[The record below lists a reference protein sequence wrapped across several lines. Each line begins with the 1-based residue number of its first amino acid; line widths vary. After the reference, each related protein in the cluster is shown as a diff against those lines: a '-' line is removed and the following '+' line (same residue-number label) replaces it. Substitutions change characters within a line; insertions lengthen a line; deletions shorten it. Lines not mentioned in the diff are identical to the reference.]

1 MEDEASPIDQVRLRA
16 FDLGERTLS
25 RSRRSAVR
33 RVDRLRQRL
42 FMILQC
48 AVTAGLAWFLA
59 QHLAGHPLPFF
70 APVAA
75 IITLG
80 ITFGQRLRRGVEV
93 AVGVAL
99 GVGIG
104 DLWVTFFHPGVWQIM
119 VICLVAMSLATLLGA
134 GQLMMTQAGVQAI
147 IVTTLAPTLG
157 YGVNRWLD
165 AVIGCGIA
173 LIVATIAPSAPL
185 RRPRVLAASV
195 LDEIASA
202 LDAARAAL
210 ITKDDS
216 AAEAVLDQARA
227 GEKGLAALDQ
237 ASAEGLAVVR
247 HSPFRRGQLPG
258 VTALAD
264 LRDPLDHAVRNLR
277 VLARRCVVAVWRK
290 NEIPSGY
297 LTAIADLSSACR
309 FMAGELRHYRLPRA
323 ARERLEVI
331 GRATAHLPVDESLS
345 AVVILAQIRS
355 MTADLLELTGMDY
368 EHAREL
374 IPDMD

>member
-1 MEDEASPIDQVRLRA
+1 MEHEPSPIDQVRLRA
-16 FDLGERTLS
+16 FDLGERTLR

-33 RVDRLRQRL
+33 RVDRLQQRL
-42 FMILQC
+42 FMIVQC

-59 QHLAGHPLPFF
+59 KHLAGHPLPFF

-99 GVGIG
+99 GVAIG
-104 DLWVTFFHPGVWQIM
+104 DLWVSFFHAGVWQIM

-134 GQLMMTQAGVQAI
+134 GQLMMTQAGVQSI

-165 AVIGCGIA
+165 AVIGCAIA
-173 LIVATIAPSAPL
+173 LVVATIAPSGPV
-185 RRPRVLAASV
+185 RRPGGVAASV
-195 LDEIASA
+195 LDEMANA
-202 LDAARAAL
+202 LDAARDAL
-210 ITKDDS
+210 ITRDAS

-227 GEKGLAALDQ
+227 GEKGLAALEQ
-237 ASAEGLAVVR
+237 AAAEGLAVVR
-247 HSPFRRGQLPG
+247 HSPFRRRQLPALI
-258 VTALAD
+258 ALAD
-264 LRDPLDHAVRNLR
+264 LHDPLDHATRNLR
-277 VLARRCVVAVWRK
+277 VLARRCVVAVWRE

-297 LTAIADLSSACR
+297 LKAMGDLANVCR
-309 FMAGELRHYRLPRA
+309 FMAGELRLYRLPRA
-323 ARERLEVI
+323 ARERLEAI
-331 GRATAHLPVDESLS
+331 GRETAHLPVDESMS